1 MFEETLDLINE
12 NLKIYHSEN
21 SLMSEKYISCMKLA
35 KYYCE
40 EENDFDKALPWLMKT
55 YSEFERIEGLIQV
68 VKCYI
73 SMNRILLAYSLCLVC
88 LFTEK
93 FENIGCNEF
102 VYDFERHFLLA
113 QLCVKLNKL
122 EEGTHHIKKAVEGL
136 REEYNGVKFQLY
148 DEYLNSCKE
157 VFLATGA

>member
-1 MFEETLDLINE
+1 MFEEVLDLISD
-12 NLKIYHSEN
+12 NLKVYYNEN
-21 SLMSEKYISCMKLA
+21 SLTSEKFIACMNLS
-35 KYYCE
+35 KYYIQ
-40 EENDFDKALPWLMKT
+40 EENDFDKALPWLIKT

-68 VKCYI
+68 VKYYI
-73 SMNRILLAYSLCLVC
+73 GMNRFLLAYSLGLVC

-93 FENIGCNEF
+93 FENIGCDSFIYE
-102 VYDFERHFLLA
+102 FERHYLLS

-136 REEYNGVKFQLY
+136 REEYDGKKFDLY